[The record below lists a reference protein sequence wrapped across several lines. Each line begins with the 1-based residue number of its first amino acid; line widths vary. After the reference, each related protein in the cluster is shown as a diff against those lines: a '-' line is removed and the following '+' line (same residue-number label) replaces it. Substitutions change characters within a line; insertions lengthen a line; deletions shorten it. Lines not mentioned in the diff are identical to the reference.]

1 MTNPTSDP
9 TTNTIFLNL
18 FDDAKEFPLTGENL
32 LEAAELYKDSAMFA
46 SDTIFV
52 GTRRIH
58 LTDIIELCMPG
69 KKRLARIIYND
80 LFDTVFEKVSA

>member
-1 MTNPTSDP
+1 MNTRTPTT

-18 FDDAKEFPLTGENL
+18 FDGVKEFPLTVDNL

-46 SDTIFV
+46 SDTMVV

-69 KKRLARIIYND
+69 KKKLARIIYND
-80 LFDTVFEKVSA
+80 LFESEAA